1 MHLPPPQETA
11 HRPPPH
17 SGFSNGTLTSSV
29 GLYYTYIYIYNFG
42 IFFLVIQIIQWLLFY
57 FGLDSLSETQI
68 FTCFLEGVERE
79 VLEIH
84 PQIQLPLLLSLPISA
99 PLDTS

>member
-1 MHLPPPQETA
+1 MQSLPQETA
-11 HRPPPH
+11 HGPPPH

-29 GLYYTYIYIYNFG
+29 GLYYTYIYIYIILEF
-42 IFFLVIQIIQWLLFY
+42 FFLVIQIIQWLLFY

-79 VLEIH
+79 VPEIH